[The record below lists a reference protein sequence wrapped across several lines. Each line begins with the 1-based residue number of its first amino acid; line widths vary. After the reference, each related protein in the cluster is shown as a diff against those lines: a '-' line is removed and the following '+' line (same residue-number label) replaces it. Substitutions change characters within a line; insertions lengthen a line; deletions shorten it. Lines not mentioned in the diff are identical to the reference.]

1 MSPLWQ
7 SASITQTTEI
17 LQKIHAAEPVTRYA
31 PDDALHILP
40 LDFYGSGAWLAR
52 AQKQQAANP
61 AQYYVILPAEAIPLD
76 GSVANIHVANAA
88 APLALSE
95 DNLESY
101 VAFRL
106 YFGDAALLLR
116 LRFDAQAAGW
126 MAHLRQQDK
135 TGTYDIAYGIS
146 PRGEL
151 NEYSK
156 EKRSDEGFS
165 VLPAFAP

>member
-1 MSPLWQ
+1 MSHLWQ
-7 SASITQTTEI
+7 SASITQTAEI
-17 LQKIHAAEPVTRYA
+17 LQKIHAAEPVTRYSL
-31 PDDALHILP
+31 DDALRILP
-40 LDFYGSGAWLAR
+40 LDFYGAGASLAR
-52 AQKQQAANP
+52 LQKQQAAAP

-76 GSVANIHVANAA
+76 GSIANIHAANAA
-88 APLALSE
+88 APIALSE
-95 DNLESY
+95 NNLESY

-135 TGTYDIAYGIS
+135 TGTYDIAYDIS

-151 NEYSK
+151 NEQGK
-156 EKRSDEGFS
+156 EKRSDDGFP
-165 VLPAFAP
+165 VLPSFAS